1 MCSSNRI
8 LRQFTSV
15 CWTNFDPLTHS
26 LAEWCITVRTLCFP
40 FINTCER
47 LQQIMST
54 FISTSLEIA
63 YSLKMCSVML
73 TLLSF
78 YSAFHSQTT
87 NGHQVI
93 FGVISL
99 NKQKMVGT
107 FRQTMVVSANNNN
120 VSIEWAHGDNIRWMC
135 ALCLVL
141 SFNTQNHT
149 HSLSQLKRVK
159 FARSHSSNSNSYFC
173 LFN

>member
-1 MCSSNRI
+1 MCTSNLI

-47 LQQIMST
+47 LPQIMST
-54 FISTSLEIA
+54 SISTSLEIA
-63 YSLKMCSVML
+63 YSSKMCSVMRS
-73 TLLSF
+73 LLSF
-78 YSAFHSQTT
+78 CFAFHSQTT
-87 NGHQVI
+87 NGHRVI

-99 NKQKMVGT
+99 NKQKMVST
-107 FRQTMVVSANNNN
+107 FRQTLVVSANNNN
-120 VSIEWAHGDNIRWMC
+120 VSIEWAHGHNIRWMC
-135 ALCLVL
+135 ALCYHSKHKITL
-141 SFNTQNHT
+141 T
-149 HSLSQLKRVK
+149 HFRTLKRVK
-159 FARSHSSNSNSYFC
+159 FARSHSSNSNFFFC